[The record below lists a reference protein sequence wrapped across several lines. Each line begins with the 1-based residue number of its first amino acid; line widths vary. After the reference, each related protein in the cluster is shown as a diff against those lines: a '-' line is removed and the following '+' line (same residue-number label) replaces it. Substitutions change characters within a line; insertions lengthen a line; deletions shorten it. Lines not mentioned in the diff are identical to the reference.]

1 MPKPIRR
8 IVTGHN
14 AAGKSVFLSDEASKF
29 EFNVGRGAVTVTELW
44 ETRSS
49 PAENFGSEETV
60 DHKFGILPPKNG
72 SIFRIIEYLP
82 DRQRMGEG
90 YDREAAFRAMG
101 AEHALDRTN
110 PRHPGFHKTDTIDYV
125 IVLEGEI
132 CALMDEGEKLM
143 KAGDVLIQ
151 RGTNHAWSNRTDKPC
166 YVMFVLID
174 AKSAP

>member
-14 AAGKSVFLSDEASKF
+14 AAGKSVFVMDGASPH
-29 EFNVGRGAVTVTELW
+29 EFNVGRGSVTVTELW
-44 ETRSS
+44 ETRET
-49 PAENFGSEETV
+49 PASNAGNAEV
-60 DHKFGILPPKNG
+60 MDHKFGILPPAGG
-72 SIFRIIEYLP
+72 SIFRVIEYLP
-82 DRQRMGEG
+82 DRQRQGEG

-101 AEHALDRTN
+101 APEALDRAN

-132 CALMDEGEKLM
+132 TALMDEGELPM
-143 KAGDVLIQ
+143 KQGDVLIQ
-151 RGTNHAWSNRTDKPC
+151 RGTNHAWSNRSDKPC

-174 AKSAP
+174 AKPAP

>member
-14 AAGKSVFLSDEASKF
+14 PAGTSVFLMDGPSPW
-29 EFNVGRGAVTVTELW
+29 EFNVGRGSVTVTELW
-44 ETRSS
+44 ETREAPADNSGSS
-49 PAENFGSEETV
+49 DPM

-72 SIFRIIEYLP
+72 SVFRIIEYLP
-82 DRQRMGEG
+82 DAQRQAEG

-101 AEHALDRTN
+101 AAHALDRSS

-132 CALMDEGEKLM
+132 WALMDEGELLM

-151 RGTNHAWSNRTDKPC
+151 RGTNHAWSNRAEKPA

-174 AKSAP
+174 AKPAP